1 MGIPAGGETMVNINC
16 QPLGKPLGVMDYHG
30 INGIIIIRK
39 MVGMDDYNWDNH
51 WDSD

>member
-1 MGIPAGGETMVNINC
+1 MVNINC
-16 QPLGKPLGVMDYHG
+16 QPLGKPLGVMDYNG

-51 WDSD
+51 RDSD